1 MINGA
6 AIENRVEGTNHAQQ
20 NGGRREKTKQN
31 GGRLFVNPINDTRS
45 EEQKK
50 KEFARVDCQS
60 ADTRTTKKERTEAKN
75 EKKNEI
81 VSARHLSLTRLMTN
95 VAALVGRTC
104 ERLVSVVVTVVV
116 AVVVAVVVVVVVVV
130 VVFVVAVRVV
140 VVVVEKKTSEK
151 ENAAG
156 NERHVGNEEAVVT
169 EFYRVFFSLIPSWWW
184 PNKGGGGFHGFGS
197 GLGGG
202 FYGPLARFWVSL

>member
-75 EKKNEI
+75 EKKM
-81 VSARHLSLTRLMTN
+81 RLS
-95 VAALVGRTC
+95 
-104 ERLVSVVVTVVV
+104 
-116 AVVVAVVVVVVVVV
+116 
-130 VVFVVAVRVV
+130 VR
-140 VVVVEKKTSEK
+140 
-151 ENAAG
+151 AIC
-156 NERHVGNEEAVVT
+156 H
-169 EFYRVFFSLIPSWWW
+169 
-184 PNKGGGGFHGFGS
+184 
-197 GLGGG
+197 
-202 FYGPLARFWVSL
+202 